1 MKTFINRI
9 GLRWRILLTTTL
21 ILVGF
26 LISQITYF
34 RYFTVSFFNEEMR
47 QSTERIVENVREDI
61 DSFSNQIYLQ
71 LSGVYQDWEFM
82 SNLRNGSIDYKDKL
96 YAHNF
101 LLESPI
107 LSKVYALY
115 IYNND
120 HKLISS
126 YTKGSSLKS
135 PFPYNLYGEE
145 SDEEENLKRY
155 VENGTE
161 EMSMIGYEDTGKQGK
176 TIRYVLRLYQDSGS
190 SMVGYMVC
198 DVSREDIDHIVER
211 NRYREEQHLWR
222 SIPVFI

>member
-82 SNLRNGSIDYKDKL
+82 SNLRNDSIDYKDKL

-161 EMSMIGYEDTGKQGK
+161 EMSMI
-176 TIRYVLRLYQDSGS
+176 
-190 SMVGYMVC
+190 
-198 DVSREDIDHIVER
+198 
-211 NRYREEQHLWR
+211 
-222 SIPVFI
+222 

>member
-1 MKTFINRI
+1 
-9 GLRWRILLTTTL
+9 
-21 ILVGF
+21 
-26 LISQITYF
+26 
-34 RYFTVSFFNEEMR
+34 
-47 QSTERIVENVREDI
+47 
-61 DSFSNQIYLQ
+61 
-71 LSGVYQDWEFM
+71 M
-82 SNLRNGSIDYKDKL
+82 SNLRNDSIDYKDKL

-161 EMSMIGYEDTGKQGK
+161 KE
-176 TIRYVLRLYQDSGS
+176 
-190 SMVGYMVC
+190 
-198 DVSREDIDHIVER
+198 
-211 NRYREEQHLWR
+211 
-222 SIPVFI
+222 SIPSAPFEMQALSLLFPPAFREACPFPT

>member
-82 SNLRNGSIDYKDKL
+82 SNLRNDSIDDPLKGIR
-96 YAHNF
+96 
-101 LLESPI
+101 P
-107 LSKVYALY
+107 VYL
-115 IYNND
+115 
-120 HKLISS
+120 
-126 YTKGSSLKS
+126 
-135 PFPYNLYGEE
+135 
-145 SDEEENLKRY
+145 
-155 VENGTE
+155 
-161 EMSMIGYEDTGKQGK
+161 Q
-176 TIRYVLRLYQDSGS
+176 
-190 SMVGYMVC
+190 
-198 DVSREDIDHIVER
+198 
-211 NRYREEQHLWR
+211 
-222 SIPVFI
+222 